1 MSGIDRRSFF
11 KIVATSGAAVA
22 ASGCEK
28 SVDELVGSIPT
39 KLIPFVIPPEGI
51 VPGVA
56 SYFSTVCRE
65 CPAGCGL
72 VAKNRDGR
80 VVKLEGNP
88 DHPVNAGALCIRG
101 QAALQGLYHPDR
113 YRGAL
118 MAGKPVA
125 WEEAEKA
132 LGDKLQGLVRAKQG
146 SKIALVTGL
155 ETGSLGR
162 LMDEWTKALG
172 ARPRIAYEP
181 LAYEALRAAN
191 RASFGRDSIPHYAI
205 EDADYLLSF
214 GADFLE
220 TWVSNVYLARQFA
233 TFREAKGRARS
244 PFVYVG
250 PRLSLTAASADEWI
264 AVPPGGQFP
273 QYHDPC
279 PLGANLRPRLD
290 GEASPRFHG
299 HRIFNDVRA
308 FPRQPSDFPEDQSF
322 DQRGSRSDRRRS

>member
-22 ASGCEK
+22 ASGCGQD
-28 SVDELVGSIPT
+28 VNELIGRIPQ
-39 KLIPFVIPPEGI
+39 KLIPYVVPPEGI

-80 VVKLEGNP
+80 VIKLEGNP

-113 YRGAL
+113 YRTPLMGGKAATWDEALKPLADKMGAL
-118 MAGKPVA
+118 
-125 WEEAEKA
+125 
-132 LGDKLQGLVRAKQG
+132 AKGRQG
-146 SKIALVTGL
+146 SRIALVSGL

-162 LMDEWTKALG
+162 LMDEWTRALG

-181 LAYEALRAAN
+181 LGYEALRAAN
-191 RASFGRDSIPHYAI
+191 RAAFGRDAIPYYAI
-205 EDADYLLSF
+205 EDSDYLLSF

-220 TWVSNVYLARQFA
+220 TWGSNVANTSAFTKMHALGRGKAG
-233 TFREAKGRARS
+233 TF
-244 PFVYVG
+244 V
-250 PRLSLTAASADEWI
+250 
-264 AVPPGGQFP
+264 AV
-273 QYHDPC
+273 
-279 PLGANLRPRLD
+279 
-290 GEASPRFHG
+290 E
-299 HRIFNDVRA
+299 
-308 FPRQPSDFPEDQSF
+308 PRQSMTA
-322 DQRGSRSDRRRS
+322 